1 MTIER
6 MKKGNWGNVL
16 AFFDIMTEDGFL
28 ITGMKIVNG
37 VNGRFIGFPS
47 KKNEQEGKYSEIV
60 RAGKETREEAEKLAL
75 EYYDNQT
82 DDAFN
87 EIPGAFDDVKPPED
101 SDKTTEDIPF

>member
-6 MKKGNWGNVL
+6 MKRGTWGNIL

-60 RAGKETREEAEKLAL
+60 RAGKETREEAEKIAL
-75 EYYDNQT
+75 EHYDTQT
-82 DDAFN
+82 EEAFN
-87 EIPGAFDDVKPPED
+87 EIPGAFDNEKTPEET
-101 SDKTTEDIPF
+101 DKTTEDIPF

>member
-1 MTIER
+1 MKIER
-6 MKKGNWGNVL
+6 MTKGNWGNVL

-37 VNGRFIGFPS
+37 VNGKFIGFPS

-60 RAGKETREEAEKLAL
+60 RAEKETREKAEKLAL

-82 DDAFN
+82 EEAFN
-87 EIPGAFDDVKPPED
+87 EIPGAYDNEKTAKEV
-101 SDKTTEDIPF
+101 DKTTEEIPF